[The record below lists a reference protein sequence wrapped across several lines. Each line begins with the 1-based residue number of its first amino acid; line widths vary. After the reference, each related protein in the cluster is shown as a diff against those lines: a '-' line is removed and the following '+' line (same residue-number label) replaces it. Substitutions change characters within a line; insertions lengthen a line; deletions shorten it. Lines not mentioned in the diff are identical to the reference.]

1 MTPSYRI
8 EVTKRFPSP
17 DLQGFKMPPDPR
29 IYRGPRGET
38 QRDFYGS
45 FYVPPE
51 KQYVEDLKTYKDP
64 ACWVETKK
72 TRYRLWHYLITLN
85 RRMIQCQHHL

>member
-1 MTPSYRI
+1 MLL
-8 EVTKRFPSP
+8 EWVEAVEATKRFRSP
-17 DLQGFKMPPDPR
+17 NLQGFEMPPDPR

-51 KQYVEDLKTYKDP
+51 KQYVEDLLFD
-64 ACWVETKK
+64 
-72 TRYRLWHYLITLN
+72 
-85 RRMIQCQHHL
+85 

>member
-1 MTPSYRI
+1 
-8 EVTKRFPSP
+8 
-17 DLQGFKMPPDPR
+17 MPPDPR

-51 KQYVEDLKTYKDP
+51 KQYVEDS
-64 ACWVETKK
+64 E
-72 TRYRLWHYLITLN
+72 RLQKLEHSGNVYIIVFN
-85 RRMIQCQHHL
+85 HIDVYI

>member
-1 MTPSYRI
+1 
-8 EVTKRFPSP
+8 
-17 DLQGFKMPPDPR
+17 MPPDPR

-51 KQYVEDLKTYKDP
+51 KQYVED
-64 ACWVETKK
+64 AE
-72 TRYRLWHYLITLN
+72 
-85 RRMIQCQHHL
+85 

>member
-1 MTPSYRI
+1 MLLEDVGSHQAIPL
-8 EVTKRFPSP
+8 PN
-17 DLQGFKMPPDPR
+17 LQGFEMPPDPR

-51 KQYVEDLKTYKDP
+51 KQYVEDLLCD
-64 ACWVETKK
+64 
-72 TRYRLWHYLITLN
+72 
-85 RRMIQCQHHL
+85 